1 MSRLPQAATD
11 AIIPALLLDIIGD
24 PATNPKGWP
33 FRVLSHV
40 ADIGSGLTKGR
51 KLNGQETIATPYLRV
66 ANVQDGYLDL
76 AEIKTIEA
84 TAADLEKCAFR
95 AGDILMTE
103 GGDADKLGRCAIW
116 RDVVDGCLHQNHI
129 FRVRVGPHLLPD
141 YTRPSF
147 KATRESH
154 TSCGSRNERRG
165 LLQLTRRN

>member
-129 FRVRVGPHLLPD
+129 FRASKSALIYCLT
-141 YTRPSF
+141 TRGLHS
-147 KATRESH
+147 K
-154 TSCGSRNERRG
+154 RRG
-165 LLQLTRRN
+165 KVILLAGRETNDGDCFN

>member
-1 MSRLPQAATD
+1 VA
-11 AIIPALLLDIIGD
+11 
-24 PATNPKGWP
+24 
-33 FRVLSHV
+33 FRVPSHV

-84 TAADLEKCAFR
+84 TAADLEKCALR
-95 AGDILMTE
+95 AGDLLMTE

-116 RDVVDGCLHQNHI
+116 RDEVDGCLHQNHI

-141 YTRPSF
+141 YTAAFIQSDAGKSYFLRVAKRTTGCF
-147 KATRESH
+147 
-154 TSCGSRNERRG
+154 N
-165 LLQLTRRN
+165 